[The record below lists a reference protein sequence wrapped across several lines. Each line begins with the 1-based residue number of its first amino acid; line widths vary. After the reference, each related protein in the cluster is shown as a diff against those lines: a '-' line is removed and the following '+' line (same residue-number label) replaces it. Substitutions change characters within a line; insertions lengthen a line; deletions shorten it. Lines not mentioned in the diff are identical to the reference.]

1 MNVYLARKEEGKAL
15 RILHECCVIND
26 EVEITQK
33 IALLEKKTDLLLHMH
48 DTLERTLVAID
59 TALKN
64 EGKEKRPRIKLHF
77 PTARV
82 VPSVRT
88 IVTERIQ
95 EMLAAAT
102 WVEKDLAQR
111 LQNSSLLEEETKY
124 VDLENS
130 ADYFAVLR
138 AQPSIQ
144 EAAARREEHAGLHPS
159 ESLELSNEA
168 NETNESFGSLQLDSA
183 PTSAMD
189 PYHDEYS
196 IASNQLLNTGTLTN
210 VTFADPVDDRDALRT
225 ETFAA
230 IEHIKS
236 VQKSLL
242 QQCVTTSET
251 SVAMHR
257 EHYKTD
263 IAEPSS
269 LAVALLQRA
278 RVAERDYNGAQA
290 MEFMEAAEVAA
301 VRALGGGSQLAIGIM
316 LEVNTTFCAHTF
328 FVLPTDRLFVPLSFP
343 PSELTLVCQVP
354 AARRLR
360 LEVHQRARSRDQ
372 QVHRAVLL
380 HRPRPG

>member
-1 MNVYLARKEEGKAL
+1 MSIALIDRNIAFSSIGLDLMNVYLARKEEGKAL
-15 RILHECCVIND
+15 RILHECCVINE

-33 IALLEKKTDLLLHMH
+33 ITLLEKKTDLLLHMH

-59 TALKN
+59 TALKS
-64 EGKEKRPRIKLHF
+64 EGKEQRPRIKLHF
-77 PTARV
+77 PTPRI

-95 EMLAAAT
+95 GMLAAAT
-102 WVEKDLAQR
+102 WVEQDLAQR
-111 LQNSSLLEEETKY
+111 LQNSSVLEEAVKY

-138 AQPSIQ
+138 AQPSVL
-144 EAAARREEHAGLHPS
+144 ESAASREDRYTSLNPS
-159 ESLELSNEA
+159 QSLALSAES
-168 NETNESFGSLQLDSA
+168 TGSLQLESA
-183 PTSAMD
+183 STSVVD
-189 PYHDEYS
+189 PRSDHNDDYS
-196 IASNQLLNTGTLTN
+196 IASNQFLNTGTLTG

-225 ETFAA
+225 ETLSA

-236 VQKSLL
+236 VQKILL
-242 QQCVTTSET
+242 QQCVATTET

-278 RVAERDYNGAQA
+278 RTAERNYNGAQA
-290 MEFMEAAEVAA
+290 MEFIETAEVAA

-316 LEVNTTFCAHTF
+316 LEVSN
-328 FVLPTDRLFVPLSFP
+328 LNLFSSF
-343 PSELTLVCQVP
+343 SWVQ
-354 AARRLR
+354 
-360 LEVHQRARSRDQ
+360 
-372 QVHRAVLL
+372 
-380 HRPRPG
+380 